1 MTSVDILFWLLIAM
15 LGGVAW
21 AIEGGVAMRHR
32 EVLLTSTASVLGSI
46 LIIMFWIEDKSEFK
60 LGPRPTSIKRTVTEG
75 EERGQFKYEITK
87 KKKKKSGLGGDEA
100 EEQGAEGKPAEEEEE
115 ENEPIEYSK
124 DPFRD
129 CPYCPDLVIVPSG
142 TFEYGS
148 ALDDPGRGRF
158 EKPATFITITK
169 PFAVGRLEILRQE
182 YAAFIKETKHNSTVN
197 CDAGAKRRGKF
208 DWQNPGFEQ
217 DNRHPV
223 VCVSWKDATLYVA
236 WLSAK
241 TRRSYRL
248 LSEVEWEYVAKA
260 GTKTPYWQGSEIS
273 PWMAN
278 FNNSRDG
285 TVPGGSMPANKFGL
299 ADVSGN
305 VWEFTSE
312 CDNSGGVAKPQSG
325 PQIQGANECNRLVK
339 GGGWN
344 SSAAQTR
351 HAARFAIPEVNATNS
366 VGFRVARDIDGRD
379 DRKILTKEEKEAI
392 AAADRAAEEIETKAR
407 QAKDKAEKDRIAA
420 EEKAAAEKEKG
431 AAEKK

>member
-1 MTSVDILFWLLIAM
+1 MTSVDILFWLLITL

-21 AIEGGVAMRHR
+21 AVEGGVAMRHR
-32 EVLLTSTASVLGSI
+32 EVLLASTASVLGSI
-46 LIIMFWIEDKSEFK
+46 LFIMFWIEDKSEFE
-60 LGPRPTSIKRTVTEG
+60 LGSRPTSIKRTATDA
-75 EERGQFKYEITK
+75 EERGQFQHETTK
-87 KKKKKSGLGGDEA
+87 KKKKRRSGLGGDEP
-100 EEQGAEGKPAEEEEE
+100 EEDGTQKKPAEEDEDESD
-115 ENEPIEYSK
+115 PIEYSK

-158 EKPATFITITK
+158 EKPATFITVSK

-182 YAAFIKETKHNSTVN
+182 YAAFIKDTKHNATEN
-197 CDAGAKRRGKF
+197 CDVGSKRRGKF

-223 VCVSWKDATLYVA
+223 VCVSWKDASLYVA

-248 LSEVEWEYVAKA
+248 LNEVEWEYVAKA
-260 GTKTPYWQGSEIS
+260 GAKTPYWQGNEIS

-278 FNNSRDG
+278 FNHSRDG
-285 TVPGGSMPANKFGL
+285 TVPGGSMPANKFGV

-305 VWEFTSE
+305 AWEFTSE
-312 CDNSGGVAKPQSG
+312 CDISGGIAKPQAG
-325 PQIQGANECNRLVK
+325 NQLQGANECNRLVK

-351 HAARFAIPEVNATNS
+351 HAARFAVPETTAHNY

-379 DRKILTKEEKEAI
+379 DKRILTKEEKEAI
-392 AAADRAAEEIETKAR
+392 AAADKAAAEIEKKAR
-407 QAKDKAEKDRIAA
+407 DAKDKAEKERIAA
-420 EEKAAAEKEKG
+420 EEKAAAEKN
-431 AAEKK
+431 EKKEK